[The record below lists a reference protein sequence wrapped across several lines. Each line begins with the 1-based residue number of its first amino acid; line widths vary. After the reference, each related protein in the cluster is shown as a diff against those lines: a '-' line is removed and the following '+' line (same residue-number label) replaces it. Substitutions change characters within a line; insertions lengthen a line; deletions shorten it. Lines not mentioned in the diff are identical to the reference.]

1 MGRLSESIRVRLT
14 NDELEFIEMIS
25 RKTGLSKSEAIRLAI
40 DLFRI
45 ILAVEAIDF
54 DRLREAF
61 REAARRALEDARR
74 EGWYK
79 DLIRELG
86 GTEEWLGASS
96 SASGGSSGG
105 EG

>member
-25 RKTGLSKSEAIRLAI
+25 RKTGLSKSEAVRLAI
-40 DLFRI
+40 NLFRI

-54 DRLREAF
+54 DRLREAI
-61 REAARRALEDARR
+61 REAARRALEDAKR
-74 EGWYK
+74 EGWYE
-79 DLIRELG
+79 DLVRELG
-86 GTEEWLGASS
+86 GEPWTSS

-105 EG
+105 GG